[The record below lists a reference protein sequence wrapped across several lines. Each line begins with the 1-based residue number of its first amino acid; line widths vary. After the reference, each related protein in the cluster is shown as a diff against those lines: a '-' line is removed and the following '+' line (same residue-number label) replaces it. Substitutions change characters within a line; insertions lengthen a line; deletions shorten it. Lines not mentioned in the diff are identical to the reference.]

1 MLKQLLQLL
10 LETFLKSKKSWVGN
24 QAMPSSSPITYSN
37 VKREEW
43 VYLTA
48 PHDGYFYVM
57 ARQTTGVDLLAED
70 LSILSAPYGGEFS
83 KSVVPVKKGGI
94 FRYLIHGGTTANE
107 TTVTF
112 VPVNGSL

>member
-24 QAMPSSSPITYSN
+24 QAMPSSAPVTYSN

-43 VYLTA
+43 VYITA
-48 PHDGYFYVM
+48 PSDGYFYVI
-57 ARQTTGVDLLAED
+57 ARQTTGVDLSAEA
-70 LSILSAPYGGEFS
+70 LSILSAPYGAEFS
-83 KSVVPVKKGGI
+83 KSIIPVKKGGI
-94 FRYLIHGGTTANE
+94 FGYLIHGGTLANE